1 MLKADLHMHTH
12 FSPDSEMSPER
23 LVARCLEVGLSCVA
37 VTDHDTIEGALEVR
51 GLASFTVII
60 GEEVASSQGEITGL
74 FLRDQVPPGLSPVE
88 TARRI
93 KDQGGLVSLPHP
105 FDRFRRRVISRSALE
120 EMTPYVDIVEVFN
133 ARNNMA
139 ADDRKAYDFALERRL
154 LTSGVSDAHTPYEL
168 GRAHIEMPDFDG
180 TPEDFKRALAEGKI
194 VGRRTSPLIHV
205 LTTFT
210 KAKKRLLGVQ
220 RGRR

>member
-1 MLKADLHMHTH
+1 MHTH

-37 VTDHDTIEGALEVR
+37 VTDHDSIEGALEVR

-74 FLRDQVPPGLSPVE
+74 FLQEQVPPGLSPVE

-139 ADDRKAYDFALERRL
+139 ADDRKAYDFALERQL

-168 GRAHIEMPDFDG
+168 GRAHVEMPEFDG
-180 TPEDFKRALAEGKI
+180 TPEDFMRALAEGKI